1 MSKNRDR
8 IIESARACFS
18 RNEFEQVTIKE
29 ICERAG
35 VANST
40 FYYHFKTKEELMDY
54 LRTHDARPLQAELL
68 GVLAAP
74 DPLEQAI
81 SACAMCATRAQRS
94 GCTLAAQYY
103 KRKLNAERED
113 GDMQKTHE
121 QEYKTAC
128 LLVARAQEAGRI
140 ENRRPADELTHAAIM
155 LSSGTV
161 VDWCA
166 SGGAYDLMQAVRGL
180 LLVLFGIGQS

>member
-8 IIESARACFS
+8 IIESARRCFS
-18 RNEFEQVTIKE
+18 RCEFEQVTIRE
-29 ICERAG
+29 ICEQAG

-40 FYYHFKTKEELMDY
+40 FYYHFKTKEELRDY
-54 LRTHDARPLQAELL
+54 LRTHDAQPLQAELL
-68 GVLAAP
+68 GVLSAS

-113 GDMQKTHE
+113 GDMQETYR
-121 QEYKTAC
+121 QEYETAR
-128 LLVARAQEAGRI
+128 LLVARAQEVGRI
-140 ENRRPADELTHAAIM
+140 ANACPAQELARAAIM
-155 LSSGTV
+155 LSSGV
-161 VDWCA
+161 IVDWCA
-166 SGGAYDLMQAVRGL
+166 SGGAYDLWQTVHGM
-180 LLVLFGIGQS
+180 LLVLFGIGQ

>member
-8 IIESARACFS
+8 IIESARRCFS
-18 RNEFEQVTIKE
+18 RGEFEQVTIRE
-29 ICERAG
+29 ICEEAG

-68 GVLAAP
+68 GVLASP

-81 SACAMCATRAQRS
+81 SACAMCVTRAQRS

-113 GDMQKTHE
+113 GDMDKTHR
-121 QEYKTAC
+121 QEYETAR
-128 LLVARAQEAGRI
+128 LLVARAQEAGLI
-140 ENRRPADELTHAAIM
+140 VNRCPADTLARAAIL

-166 SGGAYDLMQAVRGL
+166 SGGAYDLMQAVRGML
-180 LLVLFGIGQS
+180 LTLFGVGQ